1 MTCIVGVETK
11 RGAIIGGDSLA
22 GDDWYSDVR
31 AEPKVFRL
39 RDYVFGFTTSFR
51 MGDLLKHHLSLPTP
65 PIRGVHKHLV
75 TVAIPAIRECLKAGG
90 FATTKDGAEVG
101 GDFLIGVRGGV
112 YHVASD
118 YQVGRSAHGYAAIGC
133 GGQIARG
140 ALYASAGM
148 APRRRVKVALEAAA
162 RHCMG
167 VVGPWH
173 IVETRRP

>member
-11 RGAIIGGDSLA
+11 HGVII
-22 GDDWYSDVR
+22 
-31 AEPKVFRL
+31 
-39 RDYVFGFTTSFR
+39 
-51 MGDLLKHHLSLPTP
+51 
-65 PIRGVHKHLV
+65 
-75 TVAIPAIRECLKAGG
+75 
-90 FATTKDGAEVG
+90 G
-101 GDFLIGVRGGV
+101 GDFLIGVRGGI

-140 ALYASAGM
+140 ALYASAS
-148 APRRRVKVALEAAA
+148 APPRKRVRLALEAAA

-173 IVETRRP
+173 IVEARIARP